1 VPCALAN
8 PGSREIPATH
18 TVTNNIRRIILM
30 MSLKHR
36 PAISLPATTKSKKR
50 NNDQK
55 DKKRIKAASE
65 HRPTLIRLL
74 SF

>member
-55 DKKRIKAASE
+55 DKTDNGSQRTSL
-65 HRPTLIRLL
+65 HSYPFL

>member
-1 VPCALAN
+1 
-8 PGSREIPATH
+8 
-18 TVTNNIRRIILM
+18 M

-65 HRPTLIRLL
+65 HHLTLIR
-74 SF
+74 FYPFDRRYAF